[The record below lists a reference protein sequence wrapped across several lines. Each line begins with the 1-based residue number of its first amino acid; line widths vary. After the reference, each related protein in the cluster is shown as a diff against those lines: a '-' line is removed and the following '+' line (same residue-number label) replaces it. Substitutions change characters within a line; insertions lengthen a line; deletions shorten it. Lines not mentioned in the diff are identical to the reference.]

1 MDKHRQL
8 EEYKKMLVDAI
19 ETDGIDFCVDCLI
32 EECAE
37 LIVAIRHY
45 RRGRASVDKVIEEM
59 ADVNLMCD
67 MVRVGLDNEIGFYD
81 IIKQKSERVGER
93 INFKRSKNRG

>member
-8 EEYKKMLVDAI
+8 EEYKRMLKDAI
-19 ETDGIDFCVDCLI
+19 DTDGIDFCIDCLV

-45 RRGRASVDKVIEEM
+45 RRGRTNIHKVIEEM

-67 MVRVGLDNEIGFYD
+67 MVRIGLDNEVGFYD
-81 IIKQKSERVGER
+81 VIKQKSIRVGER
-93 INFKRSKNRG
+93 IAFKKSKK

>member
-8 EEYKKMLVDAI
+8 EEYKKMLSDAI
-19 ETDGIDFCVDCLI
+19 DTDGIDFCIDCLV

-45 RRGRASVDKVIEEM
+45 RRGRTNVNKVIEEM

-67 MVRVGLDNEIGFYD
+67 MVRVGLDNEIGFSD
-81 IIKQKSERVGER
+81 IIKQKSIRVGER
-93 INFKRSKNRG
+93 IAFKKSKK